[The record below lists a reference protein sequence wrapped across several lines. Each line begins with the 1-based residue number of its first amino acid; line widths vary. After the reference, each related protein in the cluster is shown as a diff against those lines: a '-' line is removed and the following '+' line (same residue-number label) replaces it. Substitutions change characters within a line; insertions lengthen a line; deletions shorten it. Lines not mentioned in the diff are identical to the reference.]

1 LHPVHE
7 DDAIPVLRRGE
18 VNIGHPL
25 GLLGQG
31 RHLEVVGGE
40 QGKGAG
46 AGQVL
51 GAGPGQR
58 QAIEGAGAAADLVHQ
73 HQAFIGGVVQDAG
86 GLGHL
91 HHEGGASAGQVVRG
105 ADAGKDTVHRA
116 DLRLVCRHE
125 AAGVGEQHD
134 QRCLAHV
141 GGLAAH
147 VGAGD
152 HQHAAVVAHHQV
164 VGHEGS
170 VGDSLHHRVATAADG
185 DARGLGQ
192 VRAHELQGAGALGEG
207 AQHVQRRQCPSAGL
221 EGVELGVEGVEES
234 LI

>member
-1 LHPVHE
+1 
-7 DDAIPVLRRGE
+7 
-18 VNIGHPL
+18 
-25 GLLGQG
+25 
-31 RHLEVVGGE
+31 
-40 QGKGAG
+40 
-46 AGQVL
+46 
-51 GAGPGQR
+51 
-58 QAIEGAGAAADLVHQ
+58 
-73 HQAFIGGVVQDAG
+73 
-86 GLGHL
+86 
-91 HHEGGASAGQVVRG
+91 EGGASAGQVVRG

-234 LI
+234 LIEQLLPGECPGLRRQRLVLELLELGDDEALGVLQGLAADIVRRGLLGLGARDLDIV